1 MHSTYY
7 VKVGAGLLVAL
18 VIVGVGWQTHETWNG
33 RLSAPQADEKKP
45 SASDNPER
53 VKLSEQA
60 QKNLRLIVKETV
72 PSTYWKKIYLPG
84 TVVDKPGHSDRGIP
98 APIAG
103 VITSV
108 SAVPGK
114 TVRAGDELFRLRI
127 VSESFQTSQM
137 ELFKSTRELEI
148 VQKERK
154 RLASIPVAAVPNT
167 KFLELEYQEDRLKV
181 LIRAH
186 EQDLQTRQLTAA
198 QIGDIEKGKFVTEI
212 VIRMPERLGKHHQQ
226 SGDPLPVPSLHAS
239 ASARGVG
246 PESSK
251 EHPRAGPHPGSQ
263 TLFGSQAPS
272 WNRGERSGDPL
283 PVPIVQPVEYE
294 VQELKV
300 NLGDHVPAGQMLA
313 YLADHRYLYVEGRA
327 LKQEVKLL
335 ARAAKEG
342 WPVEAEFT
350 EDDDLPGDRLS
361 GLTIEFLG
369 NTMDAAGL
377 TLPVY
382 VPFANP
388 QREYV
393 RQGRTYHTGNYRPGQ
408 KVLLKVAVAKVPD
421 VFVLPNTAVVREGA
435 EAYVFRQNGSAF
447 DRRAVHVIME
457 DTDVVVIEND
467 GSIISGN
474 YIAHNA
480 AAALNRALKASQAE
494 AGGGHDHHH

>member
-7 VKVGAGLLVAL
+7 VKVGAAFLVAL
-18 VIVGVGWQTHETWNG
+18 VIVGAGWRTRETWSG
-33 RLSAPQADEKKP
+33 WLSAPKADEKKP
-45 SASDNPER
+45 PASDNPER

-60 QKNLRLIVKETV
+60 QKNLRLIVKETL
-72 PSTYWKKIYLPG
+72 PTTYWKKIYLPG

-114 TVRAGDELFRLRI
+114 SIRAGDELFRLRL
-127 VSESFQTSQM
+127 VSESFQASQM

-154 RLASIPVAAVPNT
+154 RLASIPAGAVPNT
-167 KFLELEYQEDRLKV
+167 KFLELDYQEDRLKV

-186 EQDLQTRQLTAA
+186 QQDLQARQLTAA
-198 QIGDIEKGKFVTEI
+198 QIADIEKGKFVTEVI
-212 VIRMPERLGKHHQQ
+212 IRMPERLGKLHQQ
-226 SGDPLPVPSLHAS
+226 SGDPLPVP
-239 ASARGVG
+239 V
-246 PESSK
+246 
-251 EHPRAGPHPGSQ
+251 
-263 TLFGSQAPS
+263 AP
-272 WNRGERSGDPL
+272 
-283 PVPIVQPVEYE
+283 PVEYE

-300 NLGDHVPAGQMLA
+300 NLGDHVAAGQMLA
-313 YLADHRYLYVEGRA
+313 YLADHRYLYIEGRA

-335 ARAAKEG
+335 ERAAKEG

-350 EDDDLPGDRLS
+350 EDDDLPGDRLT

-369 NTMDAAGL
+369 HTMDASGL

-382 VPFANP
+382 IPFANP

-393 RQGRTYHTGNYRPGQ
+393 RQGRTYHTGNYRPWQ
-408 KVLLKVAVAKVPD
+408 KVLLKVAVAKMPD

-447 DRRAVHVIME
+447 YRRAVHVIME
-457 DTDVVVIEND
+457 DTDAVVIEND
-467 GSIISGN
+467 GSIVPGN

-494 AGGGHDHHH
+494 GAGGDHHH

>member
-7 VKVGAGLLVAL
+7 AKVGAGLLVAL
-18 VIVGVGWQTHETWNG
+18 AIVGVGWQTRETWSG
-33 RLSAPQADEKKP
+33 WLSAPKADETKP
-45 SASDNPER
+45 PASENPER

-60 QKNLRLIVKETV
+60 QKNLRLIVKETA

-186 EQDLQTRQLTAA
+186 QQDLQTRQLTAA
-198 QIGDIEKGKFVTEI
+198 QIADIEKGKFVTEI
-212 VIRMPERLGKHHQQ
+212 VIRMPERVGKHHQQ
-226 SGDPLPVPSLHAS
+226 SGAS
-239 ASARGVG
+239 
-246 PESSK
+246 
-251 EHPRAGPHPGSQ
+251 
-263 TLFGSQAPS
+263 
-272 WNRGERSGDPL
+272 L
-283 PVPIVQPVEYE
+283 PVPIPQPVEYE

-300 NLGDHVPAGQMLA
+300 NLGDHVAAGQMLA
-313 YLADHRYLYVEGRA
+313 YLADHRYLYIEGRA

-350 EDDDLPGDRLS
+350 EDDDLPGDRLTDLS
-361 GLTIEFLG
+361 IEFLG
-369 NTMDAAGL
+369 NTMDASGL

-408 KVLLKVAVAKVPD
+408 KVLLKVAVAKMSD
-421 VFVLPNTAVVREGA
+421 VFVLPNAAVVREGG

>member
-7 VKVGAGLLVAL
+7 VKVGAGLLVVL
-18 VIVGVGWQTHETWNG
+18 VILGAGWQTREAWKDW
-33 RLSAPQADEKKP
+33 LSAPKADEKKP
-45 SASDNPER
+45 PASDNPER

-60 QKNLRLIVKETV
+60 QKNLRLIVKETL
-72 PSTYWKKIYLPG
+72 PTTYWKKIYLPG

-114 TVRAGDELFRLRI
+114 SIRAGDELFRLRL
-127 VSESFQTSQM
+127 VSESFQASQM

-154 RLASIPVAAVPNT
+154 RLASIPAGAVPNT
-167 KFLELEYQEDRLKV
+167 KFLELDYQEDRLKV

-186 EQDLQTRQLTAA
+186 QQDLQARQLTAA
-198 QIGDIEKGKFVTEI
+198 QIADIEKGKFVTEVI
-212 VIRMPERLGKHHQQ
+212 IRMPERLGKLHQQ
-226 SGDPLPVPSLHAS
+226 SGDPLPVPK
-239 ASARGVG
+239 
-246 PESSK
+246 P
-251 EHPRAGPHPGSQ
+251 
-263 TLFGSQAPS
+263 
-272 WNRGERSGDPL
+272 
-283 PVPIVQPVEYE
+283 QPVEYE

-300 NLGDHVPAGQMLA
+300 NLGDHVAAGQMLA
-313 YLADHRYLYVEGRA
+313 YLADHRYLYIEGRA

-335 ARAAKEG
+335 ERAAKEG

-350 EDDDLPGDRLS
+350 EDDDLPGDRLT

-369 NTMDAAGL
+369 HTMDASGL

-382 VPFANP
+382 IPFANP

-393 RQGRTYHTGNYRPGQ
+393 RQGRTYHSGNYRPWQ
-408 KVLLKVAVAKVPD
+408 KVLLKVAVAKMPD

-435 EAYVFRQNGSAF
+435 EAYIFRQNGSAF

-457 DTDVVVIEND
+457 DTEAVVIEND

-480 AAALNRALKASQAE
+480 AAALNRALKSSQAE
-494 AGGGHDHHH
+494 AGGHDPHHH